1 MSKAKLKKE
10 LENMSAE
17 QLREVILDAYD
28 AAPEIKQYFEYFLNP
43 DENKL
48 MNDFVEFVC
57 KEFNRVKRHNCKARV
72 SAVKR
77 ELKKLQGFGVSY
89 VRYTNAFLN
98 VIMQIGIADKFCYLA
113 DAHYNLVDYCTEQ
126 ALCEADKT
134 GQYSELLER
143 IDKAIMSSNFPTFD
157 IKDRCRRAIQKHKE
171 KL

>member
-10 LENMSAE
+10 LANMTAE
-17 QLREVILDAYD
+17 QLREMILDAYD
-28 AAPEIKQYFEYFLNP
+28 AAPEIKEYFEYFLNP
-43 DENKL
+43 DENKI
-48 MNDFVEFVC
+48 MQDFVDLVS

-72 SAVKR
+72 SVVKR

-89 VRYTNAFLN
+89 QRYTNAFLN
-98 VIMQIGIADKFCYLA
+98 VIMQIGIADKFCYLS

-126 ALCEADKT
+126 ALCEADKA
-134 GQYSELLER
+134 GQYSEMLER

-157 IKDRCRRAIQKHKE
+157 IKERCRQAIQNHKE